1 MTPVKALS
9 VCTGPVP
16 RAPAPPA
23 PDADCVAP
31 RSLATLLLVVLVAS
45 VAASTVLHHR
55 WPAVLRVPP
64 LDGVPRSSPSEM
76 LAGDMLTIALASL
89 CFVHAWQRRG
99 LFLATVFLVGSFVFT
114 GVEETMWILLGRFGP
129 TGTYYFT
136 RGFFWF
142 LETPVNACIGWFLLA
157 YATMWVAELV
167 LPAAAA
173 GWRAA
178 VAGLIAMNLDL
189 WIDPVQTHPAFR
201 SWVWADLSG
210 GLQVLSI
217 PVTNFIGWFLL
228 IFFFALVFDR
238 LPSSVR
244 ARGPWRATGRFF
256 GILLA
261 LEIAILIFFTGY
273 GTLEQLILQ
282 PKLNLTV
289 WGI

>member
-1 MTPVKALS
+1 M
-9 VCTGPVP
+9 
-16 RAPAPPA
+16 
-23 PDADCVAP
+23 
-31 RSLATLLLVVLVAS
+31 
-45 VAASTVLHHR
+45 
-55 WPAVLRVPP
+55 
-64 LDGVPRSSPSEM
+64 
-76 LAGDMLTIALASL
+76 
-89 CFVHAWQRRG
+89 
-99 LFLATVFLVGSFVFT
+99 
-114 GVEETMWILLGRFGP
+114 
-129 TGTYYFT
+129 
-136 RGFFWF
+136 
-142 LETPVNACIGWFLLA
+142 NACIGWFLLA
-157 YATMWVAELV
+157 YATMWVAGLV

-173 GWRAA
+173 GWQAA

-228 IFFFALVFDR
+228 IFLFALVFDR

-261 LEIAILIFFTGY
+261 LEIAILIFFTVY
-273 GTLEQLILQ
+273 GALEQLILQ